1 MMNRSAQLFL
11 AAALSFGA
19 LSTHA
24 APVGEVLA
32 VRGSATVVLN
42 GQPTPLAA
50 GSKIESGSEIQT
62 AAQGRLKIRF
72 IDGSVVI
79 LSDGSRLRVADFS
92 VDDSNRRKSARFEL
106 DIGLISQRVAPAENG
121 SWNVKTPTVVT
132 AVRGTEYIIEV
143 KPDTGT
149 DVSIQSGAVS
159 VNSLKKTRALPVIL
173 KTANAGTD
181 CDAEGHCTAAREW
194 KEERMKAVQD
204 RLGGF

>member
-1 MMNRSAQLFL
+1 MKCSAQLL
-11 AAALSFGA
+11 MAASLSLVALSV
-19 LSTHA
+19 SA
-24 APVGEVLA
+24 ATVGEVQA
-32 VRGSATVVLN
+32 VRGSATATLN
-42 GQPTPLAA
+42 GQSSPLVP

-62 AAQGRLKIRF
+62 TAQGRLKIRF

-79 LSDGSRLRVADFS
+79 LSDGSTLRVADFT

-106 DIGLISQRVAPAENG
+106 DIGLISQRVAPSENG

-173 KTANAGTD
+173 KTTNAGTN
-181 CDAEGHCTAAREW
+181 CDAEGTCSPAKEW
-194 KEERMKAVQD
+194 KEERLKAIQD

>member
-1 MMNRSAQLFL
+1 MMKRPANILL
-11 AAALSFGA
+11 AASLSICALCAS
-19 LSTHA
+19 A
-24 APVGEVLA
+24 ATVGEVQA
-32 VRGSATVVLN
+32 VRGSATALFN
-42 GQPTPLAA
+42 GQSIPLAP

-79 LSDGSRLRVADFS
+79 LSDGSTLRVTDFVVNENS
-92 VDDSNRRKSARFEL
+92 RRKSARFEL
-106 DIGLISQRVAPAENG
+106 DIGLISQRVAPSENG

-143 KPDTGT
+143 KPDKGT

-173 KTANAGTD
+173 KTTNAGTN
-181 CDAEGHCTAAREW
+181 CDSEGTCSAAKEW
-194 KEERMKAVQD
+194 NEERLKAVQD